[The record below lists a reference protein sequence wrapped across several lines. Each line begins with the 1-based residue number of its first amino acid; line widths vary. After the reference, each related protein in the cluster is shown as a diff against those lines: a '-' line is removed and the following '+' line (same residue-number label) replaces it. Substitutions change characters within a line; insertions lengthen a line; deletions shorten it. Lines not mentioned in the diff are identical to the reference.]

1 MSPSRGVSKG
11 AMHLSW
17 SLLSCL
23 LLLCLPTILLAAA
36 QDCDSRSPGSEGV
49 SSCNRDEE
57 RKEPFLGAQAPM
69 ENKYKMD
76 SNAEMSST
84 TIQSASSKDA
94 SPSSTLSPKQNV
106 PAPSTPK
113 LSVDKQSIKPSGKPS
128 IPKKQPHT
136 ERKSEKKDPFNY
148 ASFDCGA
155 LILASN
161 PEAKEVSA
169 ILVNSKDRY
178 MLNRCGTR
186 HKWFEIEFCEEILVE
201 SISLANYE
209 LFSST
214 FKEFK
219 VFVNN
224 RYPSSPSH
232 PWQLLGTFTS
242 RNVRGKQVTNKL
254 LRANRLRRDDSKH
267 FYVFRSSRL
276 IVPYF
281 GQSISVLNL

>member
-1 MSPSRGVSKG
+1 MG
-11 AMHLSW
+11 AVHRSW
-17 SLLSCL
+17 SLLSFVW
-23 LLLCLPTILLAAA
+23 LLCLPTLLLAAG
-36 QDCDSRSPGSEGV
+36 QDCDSGLSKCFP
-49 SSCNRDEE
+49 DEE
-57 RKEPFLGAQAPM
+57 RKELFLGAQQAPM
-69 ENKYKMD
+69 ENSKMG
-76 SNAEMSST
+76 SSAKMTSTSTKT
-84 TIQSASSKDA
+84 TIPSASSNPQDA
-94 SPSSTLSPKQNV
+94 LTLD
-106 PAPSTPK
+106 
-113 LSVDKQSIKPSGKPS
+113 DKQPNPSGKPS
-128 IPKKQPHT
+128 IPKKQQQT

-161 PEAKEVSA
+161 PEAKEASA

-224 RYPSSPSH
+224 RYPSSPNH

-242 RNVRGKQVTNKL
+242 RNVRGKQVNNKIL
-254 LRANRLRRDDSKH
+254 CATIFAEIL
-267 FYVFRSSRL
+267 
-276 IVPYF
+276 
-281 GQSISVLNL
+281 SIF